1 MRNLFSLDFQVFC
14 DILCVNSGKENTRR
28 IKMNQEKQRE
38 TYEKML
44 KKCPDILT
52 PMKATRW
59 SPVGKNTIYAALKN
73 GEIESYTYKGGY
85 IFTKDAFIDYL
96 VKTANDKGKRY
107 TIRGDKKC

>member
-1 MRNLFSLDFQVFC
+1 
-14 DILCVNSGKENTRR
+14 
-28 IKMNQEKQRE
+28 MNQEKQRE
-38 TYEKML
+38 AYQKML

-52 PMKATRW
+52 PMKANRW
-59 SPVGKNTIYAALKN
+59 SPVGKNTIYSALKN

-107 TIRGDKKC
+107 SIRGDKKC

>member
-1 MRNLFSLDFQVFC
+1 
-14 DILCVNSGKENTRR
+14 
-28 IKMNQEKQRE
+28 MNQEKQRE
-38 TYEKML
+38 SYQKML

-52 PMKATRW
+52 PMKAARW
-59 SPVGKNTIYAALKN
+59 SPVGKNSIYAALKN

-96 VKTANDKGKRY
+96 VKTTNDKGRGY